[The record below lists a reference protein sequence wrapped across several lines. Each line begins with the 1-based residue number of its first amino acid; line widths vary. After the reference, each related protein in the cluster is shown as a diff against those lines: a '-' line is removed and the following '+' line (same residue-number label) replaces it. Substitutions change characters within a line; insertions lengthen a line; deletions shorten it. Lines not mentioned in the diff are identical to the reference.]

1 VSGRHRAAGAR
12 EPLTIPAMELLKAIG
27 ARRATRRFSTAVVL
41 PIMVGYPAGTPPGV
55 SRDEPEIAAWLWDE

>member
-1 VSGRHRAAGAR
+1 
-12 EPLTIPAMELLKAIG
+12 MELLKAIG